1 MSIRNG
7 IAVRVSVPDVWD
19 TVELEVDPT
28 YSIAELKRMAL
39 GEATGVTKDA
49 DSYQVKYRGGLVLN
63 ERSTLAELGIPDGAA
78 LIVLPAKRIPVR

>member
-28 YSIAELKRMAL
+28 SSIAELKRMAL
-39 GEATGVTKDA
+39 GEATGVTKDPN
-49 DSYQVKYRGGLVLN
+49 SYQVKYRGGLVLN